1 MLCLSASL
9 GVVLVS
15 PLVYLGWIALPSA
28 YPVLVLLCVLVLAL
42 ALPCVEALV
51 PVFGRRV

>member
-1 MLCLSASL
+1 M
-9 GVVLVS
+9 VS

-42 ALPCVEALV
+42 ALPCVEALAL
-51 PVFGRRV
+51 VFGRRV